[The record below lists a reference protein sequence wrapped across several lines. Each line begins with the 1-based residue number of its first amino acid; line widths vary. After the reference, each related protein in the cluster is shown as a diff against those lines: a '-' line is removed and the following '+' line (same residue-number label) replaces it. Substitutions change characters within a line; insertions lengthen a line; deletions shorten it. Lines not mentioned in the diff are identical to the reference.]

1 MSSSNKTRRVAV
13 KYLSPLKINSF
24 GKKEKVAK
32 KPVERHPK
40 YFDALLADDATIEEI
55 MNYTGPIL
63 WEDRKKKQ
71 EEYVYEEKEQDRCVR
86 TIMWSVE

>member
-1 MSSSNKTRRVAV
+1 MTLRKAIAREE
-13 KYLSPLKINSF
+13 
-24 GKKEKVAK
+24 GKKLTKKFNSQSELWRIEAVIHDGNWYDIEKWKKVAK

-63 WEDRKKKQ
+63 WEDRKKK
-71 EEYVYEEKEQDRCVR
+71 
-86 TIMWSVE
+86 

>member
-13 KYLSPLKINSF
+13 KYLSPLKVNGF
-24 GKKEKVAK
+24 GKKKKVVES
-32 KPVERHPK
+32 PVKRHPM

-63 WEDRKKKQ
+63 WEDRKKK
-71 EEYVYEEKEQDRCVR
+71 
-86 TIMWSVE
+86 